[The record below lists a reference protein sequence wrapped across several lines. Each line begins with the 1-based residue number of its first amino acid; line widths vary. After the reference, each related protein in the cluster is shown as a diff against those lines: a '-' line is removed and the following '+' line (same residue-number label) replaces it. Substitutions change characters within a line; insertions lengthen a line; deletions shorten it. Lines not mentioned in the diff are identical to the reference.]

1 MWVKCGQ
8 GCGRECWK
16 RLFVFNISSMAL
28 SIRSEGSSISFIN
41 VGFVIIKN
49 RHCDPE
55 RSEGGSNPEVQ
66 GKGSHAIT
74 GLWPFL

>member
-1 MWVKCGQ
+1 VDD
-8 GCGRECWK
+8 
-16 RLFVFNISSMAL
+16 
-28 SIRSEGSSISFIN
+28 

-66 GKGSHAIT
+66 GKD
-74 GLWPFL
+74 LML